1 MFSRAVKLQQMGKT
15 ITFRFFH
22 HTTEKDFLVNFS
34 SLVGKLGFQL
44 KKKKQGNKRGYNYK
58 TQDALVKN
66 IAFEIKKIFG
76 VGVSVEKLDLTSSL
90 PPYGGASA
98 VT

>member
-34 SLVGKLGFQL
+34 SLVGKLGFQF
-44 KKKKQGNKRGYNYK
+44 KKKKQGKKRGYDYK
-58 TQDALVKN
+58 SQDALVKTVAN
-66 IAFEIKKIFG
+66 LLPHCFKILTFEIKKIF
-76 VGVSVEKLDLTSSL
+76 SVVL
-90 PPYGGASA
+90 
-98 VT
+98 